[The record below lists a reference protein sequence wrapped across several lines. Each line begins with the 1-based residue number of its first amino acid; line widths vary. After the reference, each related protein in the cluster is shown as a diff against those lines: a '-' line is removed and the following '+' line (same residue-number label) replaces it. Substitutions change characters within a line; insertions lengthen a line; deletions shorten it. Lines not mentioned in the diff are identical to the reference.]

1 MLEQGNIRSGASASA
16 SVPYATQ
23 KGDGVQPQRSIAD
36 RVASLGRLPIKGH
49 VWRSCLA
56 SSFLVALIT
65 LAGLRIAHIVGG
77 PNLVILYMLAVV
89 FSALRW
95 GRWPALVSAV
105 LSALLFDYFFV
116 SPYRSVAITDIW
128 YSITLFSLLAVGFLV
143 SILTASAREE
153 ARLARKREAHTAAL
167 YAFTESLADA
177 GSLEQIVEAI
187 GQHIRDTF
195 QRPLVLLLPER
206 GGLAARFLSD
216 AFILDES
223 EKTAAA
229 WVFQNGQA
237 ARAASDMFPAIQAY
251 YLPMRNWRGTVGVL
265 GLHSQGLTESL
276 PADQQQLLGS
286 FVNQAAL
293 AITRAQLAT
302 EARRAE
308 LLQETDKLQKA
319 LLNSIS
325 HDLRTPLASVTGT
338 LNSLLEDAPLLDVST
353 QRELLETARD
363 EAKRLDRLV
372 RNLLDMSRLESDAV
386 RVRTELCDVQDV
398 VGTALV
404 QLGEAAK
411 QRRVA
416 VLASPQLPLV
426 PMDAVLIVQVIVNLL
441 ENALKYSEADSP
453 IEVEARVELDRLH
466 LSVRDRG
473 QGIPEGD
480 LERVFDKFYRC
491 VTPGVARGAGLGL
504 AICKGFIEAH
514 GGNIQVEQRA
524 QGGTEAR
531 FTLPT
536 SRTDE

>member
-1 MLEQGNIRSGASASA
+1 MLKQGNIRSGASASA

-23 KGDGVQPQRSIAD
+23 KEDGVQPQRSIAD

-116 SPYRSVAITDIW
+116 PPYRSVAVTDIW

-216 AFILDES
+216 AFILDEG

-308 LLQETDKLQKA
+308 LLEETDKLQKA

-338 LNSLLEDAPLLDVST
+338 LDSLLEDAHLLDVST

-453 IEVEARVELDRLH
+453 IEVEARVERDQLH

-473 QGIPEGD
+473 QGIPDED

-491 VTPGVARGAGLGL
+491 VAPGVARGAGLGL

-514 GGNIQVEQRA
+514 GGKIQVERRA

>member
-1 MLEQGNIRSGASASA
+1 MSDQGNIRSGACASASA
-16 SVPYATQ
+16 PYAAQ
-23 KGDGVQPQRSIAD
+23 KEDRVQPQRSVAD
-36 RVASLGRLPIKGH
+36 RVTSLSRLPIKGQI
-49 VWRSCLA
+49 WRPCLA
-56 SSFLVALIT
+56 SSLLVALIT
-65 LAGLRIAHIVGG
+65 IVGLRIAHIVGG

-116 SPYRSVAITDIW
+116 LPYRSVAVTDIW

-143 SILTASAREE
+143 SILAASAREE
-153 ARLARKREAHTAAL
+153 ARQARKREAHTAML
-167 YAFTESLADA
+167 YAFTESLANT
-177 GSLEQIVEAI
+177 GSLEQILEAI
-187 GQHIRDTF
+187 GRHISNAF
-195 QRPLVLLLPER
+195 QRPLVLLLPVRE
-206 GGLAARFLSD
+206 GLTARFLSD
-216 AFILDES
+216 AFTLDES

-229 WVFQNGQA
+229 WVFEHGQA
-237 ARAASDMFPAIQAY
+237 AGTGSDMFPTAQAY
-251 YLPMRNWRGTVGVL
+251 YLPMRTWRGTVGVL
-265 GLHSQGLTESL
+265 GLHSQGLAEL
-276 PADQQQLLGS
+276 PPADQQQLLGS

-293 AITRAQLAT
+293 AITRTQLAT
-302 EARRAE
+302 EARRAA

-338 LNSLLEDAPLLDVST
+338 LNSVLEDAHLLDVST

-372 RNLLDMSRLESDAV
+372 RNLLDMSRLESNAV
-386 RVRTELCDVQDV
+386 RIRTELCDVQDV
-398 VGTALV
+398 VGTALA
-404 QLGEAAK
+404 QLGEATK
-411 QRRVA
+411 RRRIA
-416 VLASPQLPLV
+416 VLVSPQLPLI
-426 PMDAVLIVQVIVNLL
+426 PMDSVLIVQVIVNLL
-441 ENALKYSEADSP
+441 ENALKYSEPDSL
-453 IEVEARVELDRLH
+453 IEVEACVEREQLH

-491 VTPGVARGAGLGL
+491 ETPRVARGAGLGL

-514 GGNIQVEQRA
+514 GGKIRVERRA
-524 QGGTEAR
+524 QGGTQAR